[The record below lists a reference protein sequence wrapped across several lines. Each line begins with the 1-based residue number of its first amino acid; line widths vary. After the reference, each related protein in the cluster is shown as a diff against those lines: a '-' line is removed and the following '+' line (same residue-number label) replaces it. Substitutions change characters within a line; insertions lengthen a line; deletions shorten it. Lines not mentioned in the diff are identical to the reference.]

1 MTKLSGSRIKDRI
14 LSDAAKKAEEIV
26 QEASSRAA
34 EILKEAEARAEET
47 RKLAAELAKREA
59 QKEKERILSLELI
72 EINKELLLSRRK
84 LIDDVFREVEK
95 KIFASN
101 SEIREKLLTG
111 LIESLVKTGDEE
123 IIVDKELGKEWVERL
138 NREKGWKLKVIDGGE
153 DPDGGFILKKG
164 NMKVAATRSAIME
177 SLREDLEV
185 EVSKILFGK

>member
-1 MTKLSGSRIKDRI
+1 MSGSRIKDRI
-14 LSDAAKKAEEIV
+14 LNDAAKKAEEIV
-26 QEASSRAA
+26 KEASSRAA
-34 EILKEAEARAEET
+34 EILKEAEARAEEA

-72 EINKELLLSRRK
+72 EVNKELLVSRRK

-95 KIFASN
+95 KIFTSN
-101 SEIREKLLTG
+101 SEMREKLLTG

-123 IIVDKELGKEWVERL
+123 IIVDEELGREWVERL
-138 NREKGWKLKVIDGGE
+138 NREKGWKLKVIDGE
-153 DPDGGFILKKG
+153 DDPDGGFILKKG

-185 EVSKILFGK
+185 EVSRILFGK

>member
-1 MTKLSGSRIKDRI
+1 MSGSRIKDRI
-14 LSDAAKKAEEIV
+14 LSDAAKRAEEIV

-34 EILKEAEARAEET
+34 EILKDAEARAEEA

-72 EINKELLLSRRK
+72 EINKKLLISRRK
-84 LIDDVFREVEK
+84 LIDEVFREVEK
-95 KIFASN
+95 KIFARN

-138 NREKGWKLKVIDGGE
+138 NREKGWKLKVIDGE
-153 DPDGGFILKKG
+153 DDPDGGFILKKG
-164 NMKVAATRSAIME
+164 NMKVVATRSAIME

-185 EVSKILFGK
+185 EVSRILFGK

>member
-14 LSDAAKKAEEIV
+14 LSDAAQKAEEIV

-34 EILKEAEARAEET
+34 EILKEAEARAEEA

-72 EINKELLLSRRK
+72 EINKKLLISRRK
-84 LIDDVFREVEK
+84 LIDEVFREVEK

-101 SEIREKLLTG
+101 SEIRKKLLTG
-111 LIESLVKTGDEE
+111 LIESLVKTGNEE

-138 NREKGWKLKVIDGGE
+138 NREKGWKLKVIDGE
-153 DPDGGFILKKG
+153 DDPDGGFILKKG
-164 NMKVAATRSAIME
+164 NMKVVATRSAIME

-185 EVSKILFGK
+185 EVSRILFGK